1 MRLWPIPFRRRPAGH
16 VPGRPRRRHGAPS
29 RSPVGQRVC
38 RSGSRP
44 SAGSRSR
51 LPDAALAGRCASR
64 WEWPTGT
71 ASGTWCRCSA
81 SNATGSGTYAPRPDR
96 QSSAT
101 GGPHR
106 AGSSKYPPAE
116 RPPIIRRYLQTVP
129 GARPHI
135 PVDRHAPDSQFQ
147 AISPRYPVFRVV
159 PAQQDRPRP
168 AGNSGSQRP
177 RLTQIKDDQQ

>member
-1 MRLWPIPFRRRPAGH
+1 MRLWPFHSDADLRAMYPAGRADATARRLAH
-16 VPGRPRRRHGAPS
+16 LWASLFAVGLAPKRWVTLEVAGRRSGRPVRFPLGMADWNGQWYLVSMLGEQCNWVRNVRAAAGQAILRHRRATS
-29 RSPVGQRVC
+29 C
-38 RSGSRP
+38 RLIEVP
-44 SAGSRSR
+44 A
-51 LPDAALAGRCASR
+51 
-64 WEWPTGT
+64 
-71 ASGTWCRCSA
+71 
-81 SNATGSGTYAPRPDR
+81 
-96 QSSAT
+96 
-101 GGPHR
+101 
-106 AGSSKYPPAE
+106 AE